1 MATATITPISQPR
14 SAGLLQECATLA
26 RPQIAHALDEVLTKT
41 DDVLFKL
48 ANSADTS
55 NRQNLF
61 FDAMR
66 ELRLKRETVARNF
79 ADSFDRNLAT
89 AQERA
94 QARERHSV
102 SRADDLASE
111 GELSLLELDEVEEN
125 LAIANFCET
134 MKSRCGRELYALDQR
149 MAVVLKV
156 ARLDDELNPFGP
168 KAIGNQLKRAL
179 AVLESGPEV
188 RLTLY
193 KMLDKTAGAALLQL
207 YVEINQRLAAAGIL
221 PVLAKPTVPH
231 AATHRT
237 RVTIESESDSLEAS
251 GEDVFSTLQQL
262 IEGGRQGSAGGPAF
276 MRGGMQGGSGVP
288 TILNV
293 GGTVPGSGSGGVPGL
308 GGMGSGAGG
317 PGAFSGFGAGTGEPG
332 SFGGMPS
339 SGGTGGGFVSL
350 PMLVESL
357 TALQRNNAV
366 GGNMP
371 PNGDTDAGPGPAA
384 AGSGADGQSNSNVVR
399 ALRASG
405 AIGNVAPTQD
415 LTLEIVSLLIDHI
428 LEDRSIPDAIKALIG
443 RLQIPLLKVA
453 LLDKDLFSRRSHPAR
468 RLLDALAAAAV
479 GWYDGLPK
487 SDRLYDKMEEV
498 VQRIATDFVD
508 DVGLF
513 VEVLEDFEAFIA
525 AEDSAAE
532 TRAEAS
538 SRSLRTREQLVLAK
552 MEVDSALRARLEGFE
567 VRDFVHQFLQ
577 DYWRQ
582 LLIITHVEA
591 GPDSEKWAA
600 QLGTVDELVWSVQ
613 PKATRDDRK
622 AMSARL
628 PSLLKEIKAGMLE
641 LEMEPAVCS
650 KFLSMLASVHVTS
663 IKSIEESSI
672 AARRVARDELAHAGD
687 VAAEPVT
694 AKDPSASEEFIKQGL
709 ARLFERKAGDAAPLD
724 IDFSTF
730 EDPDKTVPDGRLDT
744 VDPELAPFVDKVMSL
759 DPGDWVE
766 FDSGD
771 GAKTRARFTWI
782 SEASGRYLFTNR
794 QGERMLESTLL
805 DLAREFQ
812 AGGADII
819 KAEADP
825 LFDRILANV
834 IDQLEGAAA

>member
-1 MATATITPISQPR
+1 
-14 SAGLLQECATLA
+14 
-26 RPQIAHALDEVLTKT
+26 
-41 DDVLFKL
+41 
-48 ANSADTS
+48 
-55 NRQNLF
+55 
-61 FDAMR
+61 
-66 ELRLKRETVARNF
+66 
-79 ADSFDRNLAT
+79 
-89 AQERA
+89 
-94 QARERHSV
+94 
-102 SRADDLASE
+102 
-111 GELSLLELDEVEEN
+111 
-125 LAIANFCET
+125 

-156 ARLDDELNPFGP
+156 AQLDDELNPFGP
-168 KAIGNQLKRAL
+168 KAIGNQLNRAL
-179 AVLESGPEV
+179 TVLDSGLEIK
-188 RLTLY
+188 LTLY
-193 KMLDKTAGAALLQL
+193 KMLDQTAGAALLQL
-207 YVEINQRLAAAGIL
+207 YVEINQRLVAAGIL
-221 PVLAKPTVPH
+221 PALTNPTVPR

-237 RVTIESESDSLEAS
+237 RVTIESESDSPEAS
-251 GEDVFSTLQQL
+251 GEDVFSTLQHL
-262 IEGGRQGSAGGPAF
+262 IEGGRRGGAGGPAL
-276 MRGGMQGGSGVP
+276 MPGGPHGPGSGAP

-293 GGTVPGSGSGGVPGL
+293 GGAMPGSGSGSLTGIGA
-308 GGMGSGAGG
+308 MGSGGGG
-317 PGAFSGFGAGTGEPG
+317 PGGFSGIASSTGA
-332 SFGGMPS
+332 
-339 SGGTGGGFVSL
+339 GFVSL

-357 TALQRNNAV
+357 TELQRNNA
-366 GGNMP
+366 GGGYALA
-371 PNGDTDAGPGPAA
+371 NGETGPD
-384 AGSGADGQSNSNVVR
+384 GSGNVVR

-405 AIGNVAPTQD
+405 TIGNVAPTQD

-453 LLDKDLFSRRSHPAR
+453 LLDRDLFSRRTHPAR
-468 RLLDALAAAAV
+468 RLLDALAAAAI
-479 GWYDGLPK
+479 GWYDGLPQ

-498 VQRIATDFVD
+498 VHRIATDFVD

-532 TRAEAS
+532 TRAEVS

-552 MEVDSALRARLEGFE
+552 MEVDSALRTRLEGFE
-567 VRDFVHQFLQ
+567 IRDFVHQFLQ

-591 GPDSEKWAA
+591 GPDSEKWLA
-600 QLGTVDELVWSVQ
+600 QLGTVDELAWSVQ

-628 PSLLKEIKAGMLE
+628 PSLLKQIKAGMLE

-650 KFLSMLASVHVTS
+650 KFLSMLASVHVAS
-663 IKSIEESSI
+663 IKTIEESSI
-672 AARRVARDELAHAGD
+672 AARRVARDEIEHAGTGP
-687 VAAEPVT
+687 AEP
-694 AKDPSASEEFIKQGL
+694 ARANDPSASEEFIKQGL
-709 ARLFERKAGDAAPLD
+709 ARLFERKGGDAARLD
-724 IDFSTF
+724 IDFSAF
-730 EDPDKTVPDGRLDT
+730 EDPDKTLPDGRLDA
-744 VDPELAPFVDKVMSL
+744 VDPELAPFVAKVVSL

-812 AGGADII
+812 AGGASII